1 MLLAGTTIDAEL
13 LTRLRQVTV
22 GDGIRAG
29 ITTLPGVLVA
39 RCLAPYAE
47 PVRQY
52 FTALWG
58 LLRPAVSGRAALA
71 PRIWST

>member
-1 MLLAGTTIDAEL
+1 M
-13 LTRLRQVTV
+13 
-22 GDGIRAG
+22 
-29 ITTLPGVLVA
+29 LVA

-47 PVRQY
+47 PARHY

-58 LLRPAVSGRAALA
+58 LLRPAVSGRVALM